1 MQNIKI
7 PRRISTAILNSLG
20 AGVVPRVGLEY
31 IAVGRKNEVN
41 AILTDLEN
49 VKEGGGACRFVVG
62 RYGSGKSFLLQLAR
76 NNALERDF
84 LVADADLSPERRLTG
99 TKGQGLATYRELM
112 QHLSTKTRPDGNAL
126 EVILQKWISSV
137 QQQVLKDGVGADD
150 ARFIEEMES
159 RMTNIISDMQ
169 SYLHGFDFAK
179 VLTCYWRGIRLESD
193 DLKQSAMCWLR
204 GEYSTKTEAR
214 ALGVSQIITD
224 DSWYDFLKL
233 FARLSVKIGY
243 KGLILLIDEGVNL
256 YKITNRVSRENNYEK
271 LLTMFNDIMQGK
283 AEHIG
288 ILLGGTPQFVEDDRR
303 GLYSYEA
310 LRSRLQESRM
320 VKPGMMD
327 YSGPIIRLSTLT
339 NEEIYLLLERI
350 MQVFSVHNGVQPP
363 LSHAQLV
370 TFMESVAGRLGAD
383 QLLTPR
389 EVTRDFIPILNLLH
403 QNPGLTY
410 EQLAAGGNAQVHAA
424 EADPDA
430 LEDDR
435 FALFDV

>member
-41 AILTDLEN
+41 AILSDLEN
-49 VKEGGGACRFVVG
+49 VKEGGGAFRFVVG

-193 DLKQSAMCWLR
+193 DMKQSAMCWLR

-288 ILLGGTPQFVEDDRR
+288 ILLGGTQQFVEDERR

-363 LSHAQLV
+363 ISQPQLV
-370 TFMESVAGRLGAD
+370 SFMESVAGRLGAD

-389 EVTRDFIPILNLLH
+389 EVTRDFIPILNLLL

-410 EQLAAGGNAQVHAA
+410 EQLAAGGSAQVHAA

>member
-1 MQNIKI
+1 VQNIKI

-41 AILTDLEN
+41 AILSDLEN
-49 VKEGGGACRFVVG
+49 VKEGGGAFRFVVG

-126 EVILQKWISSV
+126 EVILQKWIASV

-193 DLKQSAMCWLR
+193 EIKQSAMCWLR
-204 GEYSTKTEAR
+204 GEYSTKAEAR

-271 LLTMFNDIMQGK
+271 LLAMFNDIMQGK

-288 ILLGGTPQFVEDDRR
+288 IFMGGTPQFVEDDRR

-320 VKPGMMD
+320 VKPGMVD
-327 YSGPIIRLSTLT
+327 FSGPIIRLSTLT

-350 MQVFSVHNGVQPP
+350 MQVFSVHYGVQPP
-363 LSHAQLV
+363 LSHEQLV
-370 TFMESVAGRLGAD
+370 AFMESVAGRLGAD

-410 EQLAAGGNAQVHAA
+410 EQLAASGNAQVHAA
-424 EADPDA
+424 DVDPDA

>member
-49 VKEGGGACRFVVG
+49 VKEGGGAFRFVVG

-159 RMTNIISDMQ
+159 RMTNIFSDMQ

-224 DSWYDFLKL
+224 ESWYDFLKL

-370 TFMESVAGRLGAD
+370 AFMESVAGRLGAD